1 MPLPFI
7 LGGLALVAAG
17 YGVKKGIDALDA
29 DCEADEFIKKA
40 ENLKEES
47 TKKAESA
54 ESDCRRAFMRFGKKK
69 LHVLS
74 HSVSNFLNHFHRL
87 NRSRITIGT
96 KDTDMQDIQ
105 KQVLDARKITNQY
118 REVDFFD
125 VSGVVAGS
133 AIGGVLA
140 AYGAYA
146 GVGML
151 ASTAGGVA
159 IAELSGVTATNA
171 TLAWLGGGA
180 LSVGGFGM
188 VGGMAVLG
196 GLVAGPALAIL
207 GAFSAS
213 KMEEK
218 LENAKAY
225 CSQVEK
231 AAKEADVVIDN
242 LQAIR
247 KMADLF
253 TRQITKFDALFFS
266 LAQDAIATMKKHNY
280 DTSRYNQKERDQLCV
295 TVSTLMTLSAFLKV
309 SIMDKHQKLNEKAQK
324 ALILMRDQVN
334 AIESAQES
342 GHYNVA
348 MIQSKRK
355 GLENL

>member
-7 LGGLALVAAG
+7 LGGLALAAAG

-40 ENLKEES
+40 ESLKEES

-125 VSGVVAGS
+125 VSGAVAGS

-159 IAELSGVTATNA
+159 IAELSGVVATNA

-231 AAKEADVVIDN
+231 AAKEADAVIDN

>member
-1 MPLPFI
+1 
-7 LGGLALVAAG
+7 
-17 YGVKKGIDALDA
+17 
-29 DCEADEFIKKA
+29 
-40 ENLKEES
+40 
-47 TKKAESA
+47 
-54 ESDCRRAFMRFGKKK
+54 
-69 LHVLS
+69 
-74 HSVSNFLNHFHRL
+74 
-87 NRSRITIGT
+87 
-96 KDTDMQDIQ
+96 MQDIQ
-105 KQVLDARKITNQY
+105 GQVSDARKITNQY

-125 VSGVVAGS
+125 VSGAVAGS

-159 IAELSGVTATNA
+159 IAELSGVAATNA

-225 CSQVEK
+225 YSQVKK
-231 AAKEADVVIDN
+231 AVKEADAVVAN
-242 LQAIR
+242 LQAVER
-247 KMADLF
+247 VVKLF
-253 TRQITKFDALFFS
+253 TKQIAKCDALLFLLS
-266 LAQDAIATMKKHNY
+266 QDAIATMRKHNY
-280 DTSRYNQKERDQLCV
+280 DISHYSQKERDQLCV
-295 TVSTLMTLSAFLKV
+295 AVSTLMTLSAFLKV
-309 SIMDKHQKLNEKAQK
+309 PIIDEHQKLNEKAQK
-324 ALILMRDQVN
+324 ALNLMRDQVN
-334 AIESAQES
+334 AIESAQEN

-348 MIQSKRK
+348 MIESKRK